1 MTCACIKR
9 TELDSTKCSQH
20 TAVGVEIYAS
30 FSSECSVTPSEAV
43 KHCGS
48 KKKKGSEALCINL
61 YPHQHPCMRTD
72 EWKWPTN
79 RHTRWY
85 GLVHVRSVS
94 DVRGW
99 VDRRPSTT
107 SSLLLLAALNVGS
120 CGGAAGRPPAGQHS
134 VCMVCQCVHCTPT
147 TSRRPASSIAATRI
161 HVRREMW

>member
-1 MTCACIKR
+1 MDIHVSKSMNSHI
-9 TELDSTKCSQH
+9 LSTL
-20 TAVGVEIYAS
+20 V
-30 FSSECSVTPSEAV
+30 
-43 KHCGS
+43 
-48 KKKKGSEALCINL
+48 
-61 YPHQHPCMRTD
+61 HQTHP
-72 EWKWPTN
+72 N

-134 VCMVCQCVHCTPT
+134 VCMVCVHCTPT
-147 TSRRPASSIAATRI
+147 TSRRPASSIAATRM